1 MVKWAIDW
9 TEAKTYRST
18 IGANGDTL
26 VWGVEMPKSY
36 PECRVTTRGIAH
48 IAVTNDEFL
57 VTELR
62 EDGGY
67 VRLLP

>member
-1 MVKWAIDW
+1 MVKWAINW

-26 VWGVEMPKSY
+26 VWGVGMPKSY

-48 IAVTNDEFL
+48 IVVTNDGFL
-57 VTELR
+57 VAELR
-62 EDGGY
+62 EEGGY